1 VLVLAYDY
9 PLGGVL
15 VSVFW
20 IVIWVLWIMLLWHI
34 FGDIFRSDD
43 LGGGGKAAWTLFVVF
58 LPFLGS
64 FVYLLAR
71 GSGMGQRQL
80 ERAAEREQQFRS
92 YVRQTAGSGS
102 TAEELGRL
110 AALKESGVLTEAEF
124 AELKAKLLT

>member
-1 VLVLAYDY
+1 MLAYDY

-64 FVYLLAR
+64 FVYLIAR
-71 GSGMGQRQL
+71 GASMGQRQL
-80 ERAAEREQQFRS
+80 QRAAEREQQFRS
-92 YVRQTAGSGS
+92 YVQQAAGSSS

-110 AALKESGVLTEAEF
+110 AALKESGVLTEEEF

>member
-1 VLVLAYDY
+1 MLAYDY

-58 LPFLGS
+58 LPFLGV
-64 FVYLLAR
+64 FVYLLVR
-71 GSGMGQRQL
+71 GRSM
-80 ERAAEREQQFRS
+80 AERSAADAVARDAQFQT
-92 YVRQTAGSGS
+92 YVKQAAGTSGPGDQL
-102 TAEELGRL
+102 TQLV
-110 AALKESGVLTEAEF
+110 ALRDAGQISPAEF
-124 AELKAKLLT
+124 EAGKAKILG

>member
-1 VLVLAYDY
+1 MLAYDY

-15 VSVFW
+15 ASVFW

-43 LGGGGKAAWTLFVVF
+43 LSGGGKAAWTLFVVF

-64 FVYLLAR
+64 FVYLIAR
-71 GSGMGQRQL
+71 GAGMGRRQL
-80 ERAAEREQQFRS
+80 ERAAEHEKQFRS
-92 YVRQTAGSGS
+92 YVQQAAGSGS

-110 AALKESGVLTEAEF
+110 AALKESGVLTEEEF
-124 AELKAKLLT
+124 AQLKAKLLT

>member
-1 VLVLAYDY
+1 VLAYDY

-15 VSVFW
+15 ASVFW

-58 LPFLGS
+58 LPFLGT
-64 FVYLLAR
+64 FVYLIAR
-71 GSGMGQRQL
+71 GAGMGQRQL
-80 ERAAEREQQFRS
+80 ERAAAHEEQFRS
-92 YVRQTAGSGS
+92 YVQQAAGSGS

-110 AALKESGVLTEAEF
+110 AALKDSGVLTEEEF
-124 AELKAKLLT
+124 AQLKAKLLT

>member
-1 VLVLAYDY
+1 MLAYDY

-64 FVYLLAR
+64 FVYLIAR
-71 GSGMGQRQL
+71 GAGMGQRQL
-80 ERAAEREQQFRS
+80 ERAAEREKQFRS
-92 YVRQTAGSGS
+92 YVQQAAGSGS

-110 AALKESGVLTEAEF
+110 AALKESGVLTEEEF

>member
-1 VLVLAYDY
+1 MLAYDY

-58 LPFLGS
+58 LPFLGT
-64 FVYLLAR
+64 FVYLIAR
-71 GSGMGQRQL
+71 GAGMGQRQL
-80 ERAAEREQQFRS
+80 ERAAEREKQFRS
-92 YVRQTAGSGS
+92 YVQQAAGSSS

-110 AALKESGVLTEAEF
+110 AALKESGVLTEEEF
-124 AELKAKLLT
+124 AQLKAKLLT

>member
-1 VLVLAYDY
+1 MLAYDY

-64 FVYLLAR
+64 FVYLIAR
-71 GSGMGQRQL
+71 GASMGQRQL
-80 ERAAEREQQFRS
+80 ERAADTRS
-92 YVRQTAGSGS
+92 SSAATCSRQ
-102 TAEELGRL
+102 LDP
-110 AALKESGVLTEAEF
+110 AAPRTSSGVSRR
-124 AELKAKLLT
+124 